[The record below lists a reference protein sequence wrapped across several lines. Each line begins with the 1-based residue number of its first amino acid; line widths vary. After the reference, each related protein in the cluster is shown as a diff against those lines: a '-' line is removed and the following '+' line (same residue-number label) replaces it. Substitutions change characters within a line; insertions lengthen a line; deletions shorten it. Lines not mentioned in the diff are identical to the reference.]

1 MAWSMGWESAKKA
14 SGSDWIVFF
23 LTDLMFDDYDAIR
36 YIAYRSLKKFSG
48 FESLQFDHMKPNEER
63 DRIVD
68 QVMAIDD
75 Q

>member
-1 MAWSMGWESAKKA
+1 MGWESAKKA